1 MSEITV
7 KEKTDCR
14 LCGGKVRKVFE
25 LAPTPIAN
33 NYQTEP
39 DEAAER
45 YPLELMQCEDCDHV
59 QQRYVITGL
68 FKDYKYQ
75 TPQTVA
81 TYLEPVAKRLKQQHP
96 EAKRVLEIGCNN
108 GVFLDVLI
116 KEGFWVIGIDPAA
129 DHVNGIREC
138 FTEAVSR
145 NLMVKF
151 DLVVANN
158 VFAHIDD
165 LADVF
170 RGINNVL
177 TLDGAIVFEVQY
189 LPDLIRNGEF
199 DMIYHEH
206 LDYHH
211 LKPLA
216 RFLTRMGFT
225 MVEWEHI
232 RTHGGSMRITAKRHG
247 KEAVLPEE
255 KIDWRRLQSLVD
267 LVKKRMKDVAD
278 DNAPLVAFGA
288 TAKAT
293 TLIHNLGIADKIAYC
308 VDSTPQKQGRYIPG
322 TNIKILPVSEL
333 KNQTVLLTAWNYERE
348 IRQMITNKLI
358 NPFR

>member
-33 NYQTEP
+33 NYQLAP
-39 DEAAER
+39 DESAEK

-59 QQRYVITGL
+59 QQHYVITGL
-68 FKDYKYQ
+68 FEDYKYQ

-81 TYLEPVAKRLKQQHP
+81 TYLEPVAKRLRQQHT

-108 GVFLDVLI
+108 GGFMDVLI

-129 DHVNGIREC
+129 NHVNGIKEC

-216 RFLTRMGFT
+216 RFLTRMGFV

-247 KEAVLPEE
+247 REAMLPEE

-267 LVKKRMKDVAD
+267 LVKRRMKDVAD

-293 TLIHNLGIADKIAYC
+293 TLIHNLGIADKIEYC

-322 TNIKILPVSEL
+322 TNIRILPVSEL

>member
-33 NYQTEP
+33 NYQLDP
-39 DEAAER
+39 DESAEK

-59 QQRYVITGL
+59 QQHYVITGL
-68 FKDYKYQ
+68 FEDYKYQ

-81 TYLEPVAKRLKQQHP
+81 TYLEPVAKRLRQQHP
-96 EAKRVLEIGCNN
+96 DAKRVLEIGCNN

-116 KEGFWVIGIDPAA
+116 KEGFWVIGVDPAA
-129 DHVNGIREC
+129 NHINGIKEC
-138 FTEAVSR
+138 FTEAFSK

-216 RFLTRMGFT
+216 RFLTRMGFV

-247 KEAVLPEE
+247 REAMLPEE

-267 LVKKRMKDVAD
+267 LVKRRMKDVAD

-288 TAKAT
+288 AAKAT
-293 TLIHNLGIADKIAYC
+293 TLIHNLGIADKIEYC

-322 TNIKILPVSEL
+322 TNIRILPVSEL

>member
-33 NYQTEP
+33 NYQLDP
-39 DEAAER
+39 DESAEK

-59 QQRYVITGL
+59 QQHYVITGL
-68 FKDYKYQ
+68 FDDYKYQ

-81 TYLEPVAKRLKQQHP
+81 TYLEPVAKRLRQQHP
-96 EAKRVLEIGCNN
+96 DAKRVLEIGCNN

-129 DHVNGIREC
+129 NHVNGINEC

-170 RGINNVL
+170 RGINHVL

-216 RFLTRMGFT
+216 RFLTRMGFV

-247 KEAVLPEE
+247 REATLPEE

-267 LVKKRMKDVAD
+267 LVKRRMKDVAD

-293 TLIHNLGIADKIAYC
+293 TLIHNLGIADKIEYC

-322 TNIKILPVSEL
+322 TNIRILPVSEL

>member
-1 MSEITV
+1 MSDITV
-7 KEKTDCR
+7 NEKETCR

-25 LAPTPIAN
+25 LYPTPIAN
-33 NYQTEP
+33 NYKSEP
-39 DEAAER
+39 DTAAEK
-45 YPLELMQCEDCDHV
+45 YPLELMQCADCDHV
-59 QQRYVITGL
+59 QQHYVITGL
-68 FKDYKYQ
+68 FNDYKYQ

-81 TYLEPVAKRLKQQHP
+81 TYLEPVAKRLRQQHP

-108 GVFLDVLI
+108 GVFMDVLM
-116 KEGFWVIGIDPAA
+116 KEGFWVIGVDPAA
-129 DHVNGIREC
+129 EHINGIREC
-138 FTEAVSR
+138 FTEAFSK

-177 TLDGAIVFEVQY
+177 TLDGALVFEVQY

-216 RFLTRMGFT
+216 KFLTRMGFALT
-225 MVEWEHI
+225 EWEHI
-232 RTHGGSMRITAKRHG
+232 PTHGGSMRITAKRHG
-247 KEAVLPEE
+247 REAILPKED
-255 KIDWRRLQSLVD
+255 INWNRLKSLVD
-267 LVKKRMKDVAD
+267 VARERIENVAD
-278 DNAPLVAFGA
+278 KYETLVAFGA
-288 TAKAT
+288 AAKAT

-308 VDSTPQKQGRYIPG
+308 VDDTPKKQFKYIPG
-322 TNIKILPVSEL
+322 TNIQILPVSEL
-333 KNQTVLLTAWNYERE
+333 RGQPVLMTAWNYEKE
-348 IRQMITNKLI
+348 IRQRINNTLI
-358 NPFR
+358 HPFR

>member
-1 MSEITV
+1 MSEITITA
-7 KEKTDCR
+7 KMECR
-14 LCGGKVRKVFE
+14 LCGGKLHKVFE
-25 LAPTPIAN
+25 LYPTPIAN
-33 NYQTEP
+33 NYKADP
-39 DEAAER
+39 DTAAEK
-45 YPLELMQCEDCDHV
+45 YPLELMQCADCDHV
-59 QQRYVITGL
+59 QQHYVITGL
-68 FKDYKYQ
+68 FNDYKYQ

-96 EAKRVLEIGCNN
+96 QANKVLEIGCNN
-108 GVFLDVLI
+108 GVFMDVLI
-116 KEGFWVIGIDPAA
+116 KEGFWVLGVDPAA
-129 DHVNGIREC
+129 EHINGISGC
-138 FTEAVSR
+138 FTEAFSK
-145 NLMVKF
+145 NLMIKF

-247 KEAVLPEE
+247 REAKLPEE
-255 KIDWRRLQSLVD
+255 DINWRRLQSLVD
-267 LVKKRMKDVAD
+267 LTKRRMKDVAD

-293 TLIHNLGIADKIAYC
+293 TLIHNLGIADKIEYC

-322 TNIKILPVSEL
+322 TNIRILPVSEL

>member
-1 MSEITV
+1 MRQREARLRFIHERHRSDHPAMSEITV

-25 LAPTPIAN
+25 LAQTTIAN

-59 QQRYVITGL
+59 QQRNVITGL

-81 TYLEPVAKRLKQQHP
+81 TYPEPVAKRLKQQHP

-151 DLVVANN
+151 D
-158 VFAHIDD
+158 
-165 LADVF
+165 
-170 RGINNVL
+170 
-177 TLDGAIVFEVQY
+177 Q
-189 LPDLIRNGEF
+189 
-199 DMIYHEH
+199 
-206 LDYHH
+206 
-211 LKPLA
+211 
-216 RFLTRMGFT
+216 
-225 MVEWEHI
+225 
-232 RTHGGSMRITAKRHG
+232 
-247 KEAVLPEE
+247 
-255 KIDWRRLQSLVD
+255 
-267 LVKKRMKDVAD
+267 
-278 DNAPLVAFGA
+278 
-288 TAKAT
+288 
-293 TLIHNLGIADKIAYC
+293 
-308 VDSTPQKQGRYIPG
+308 
-322 TNIKILPVSEL
+322 
-333 KNQTVLLTAWNYERE
+333 
-348 IRQMITNKLI
+348 
-358 NPFR
+358 

>member
-33 NYQTEP
+33 NYQLDP
-39 DEAAER
+39 DESAEK

-59 QQRYVITGL
+59 QQHYVITGL
-68 FKDYKYQ
+68 FEDYKYQ

-81 TYLEPVAKRLKQQHP
+81 TYLEPVAKRLRQQHP
-96 EAKRVLEIGCNN
+96 DAKRVLEIGCNN

-116 KEGFWVIGIDPAA
+116 KEGFWVIGVDPAA
-129 DHVNGIREC
+129 NHINGIKEC
-138 FTEAVSR
+138 FTEAFSK

-216 RFLTRMGFT
+216 RFLTRMGFV

-247 KEAVLPEE
+247 REAMLPEE

-267 LVKKRMKDVAD
+267 LVKRRMKDVAD

-293 TLIHNLGIADKIAYC
+293 TLIHNLGIADKIEYC

-322 TNIKILPVSEL
+322 TNIRILPVSEL

>member
-1 MSEITV
+1 
-7 KEKTDCR
+7 
-14 LCGGKVRKVFE
+14 
-25 LAPTPIAN
+25 
-33 NYQTEP
+33 
-39 DEAAER
+39 
-45 YPLELMQCEDCDHV
+45 MQCEDCDHV
-59 QQRYVITGL
+59 QQHYVITGL
-68 FKDYKYQ
+68 FEDYKYQ

-81 TYLEPVAKRLKQQHP
+81 TYLEPVAKRLRQQHP
-96 EAKRVLEIGCNN
+96 DAKRVLEIGCNN
-108 GVFLDVLI
+108 GVFMDVLI
-116 KEGFWVIGIDPAA
+116 REGFWVIGVDPAA
-129 DHVNGIREC
+129 NHINGINEC
-138 FTEAVSR
+138 FTEAFSK

-165 LADVF
+165 LVDVF

-247 KEAVLPEE
+247 KEALMPEE

-267 LVKKRMKDVAD
+267 LVKRRMKDVAD

-288 TAKAT
+288 AAKAT
-293 TLIHNLGIADKIAYC
+293 TLIHNLGIADKIEYC
-308 VDSTPQKQGRYIPG
+308 IDSTPQKQGRYIPG
-322 TNIKILPVSEL
+322 TNIRILPLSEL
-333 KNQTVLLTAWNYERE
+333 KGQPVLLTAWNYERE

-358 NPFR
+358 HPFR